1 VVFGDTGG
9 KRTLFPDDDPWILL
23 SEPIALGRAAAAP
36 DPGDQAAA
44 RLGLLASIDVQ
55 LDEGEQRLRQAHFGA
70 ALEAAVRARRRLD
83 RMRDGED
90 LRQRWVRLEVL
101 SATAQLALGDERAA
115 RASLA
120 RAIEAQ
126 PDLVLDPMKT
136 PPKVMRALELTRVSG
151 EGSR

>member
-1 VVFGDTGG
+1 
-9 KRTLFPDDDPWILL
+9 
-23 SEPIALGRAAAAP
+23 
-36 DPGDQAAA
+36 
-44 RLGLLASIDVQ
+44 
-55 LDEGEQRLRQAHFGA
+55 
-70 ALEAAVRARRRLD
+70 
-83 RMRDGED
+83 MRDGED